1 MLGSSGKGLGKFYG
15 RFQVEV
21 PMGTRKMEKE
31 KELPKKK
38 NIRYKSQVLCAVF
51 KLL

>member
-21 PMGTRKMEKE
+21 PMGTRKNGKR
-31 KELPKKK
+31 KK
-38 NIRYKSQVLCAVF
+38 IT
-51 KLL
+51 